1 MGNTV
6 RYITYTGNEAINKL
20 GGNTESI
27 DDREV
32 VLSPFIEP
40 TTDFKESADFRW
52 AVVPAATFAEGTGK
66 KPYGRWAAEW
76 QIRIPE
82 VKDTNGVVT
91 KPEEWK
97 GLGILDLGELIYKKD
112 RFDLYGNLV
121 TVGGTVRKKCRTD
134 YFAGRTLEKV
144 GFAKLVADLNTKGLK
159 VVRDTYT
166 HKDFPKN
173 PSGINQFYFG
183 DDDIPASKT
192 YTAPTEE

>member
-1 MGNTV
+1 MGNNV
-6 RYITYTGNEAINKL
+6 RYITYTGEEAVQQL
-20 GGNTESI
+20 GGNTKSI

-52 AVVPAATFAEGTGK
+52 AVVAAATFAEGTGK

-82 VKDTNGVVT
+82 VKDANGAVT

-134 YFAGRTLEKV
+134 YFAGRTLEKA

-159 VVRDTYT
+159 VVRDIYT

-173 PSGINQFYFG
+173 PSGVNQFYFG
-183 DDDIPASKT
+183 TDDIPAPKT
-192 YTAPTEE
+192 YTAPTKE